1 MTDLVYLD
9 NASTTFPKPD
19 CVYDVMA
26 SFYRENGVSPGR
38 SGSDLAVASGMM
50 MDETRKILHKL
61 FNNPDP
67 DHKRLILSS
76 SATEAANLAI
86 RGIACQGDHF
96 ITTEIEHNSILRPLY
111 MLKQE
116 GLIDYDIVPM
126 NPETGM
132 IDPIDIENAIKPET
146 KMILINHG
154 SNVIGTIQPVEEIGQ
169 ICKKHNVLYLVDAS
183 QTAGVIPVDMQKL
196 NADIV
201 VYAGHKSLFGPCGTG
216 GLAIGP
222 DVPIRSTKWGGTG
235 IKSALRYHPDDF
247 PQRLETGTP
256 NILGISGLNAGVK
269 WVLEQGIENIHKQEM
284 KLIAQLVDGIKN
296 LEGLTLHCPGTGHD
310 HLPVISI
317 TVENITPQELTTRLD
332 VDSNVTCR
340 SGLQCAPYLHDRI
353 GTSPNGTL
361 RFGVGPFNTSEHIDS
376 AITALTNIIE
386 EAHQRAAGA
395 GSA

>member
-19 CVYDVMA
+19 CVYDIMA
-26 SFYRENGVSPGR
+26 SFYKENGVSPGR
-38 SGSDLAVASGMM
+38 SGSDLAVAAGMM
-50 MDETRKILHKL
+50 MDETRKLLHTL

-67 DHKRLILSS
+67 DHRRLIFSS
-76 SATEAANLAI
+76 SATEALNLAI

-96 ITTEIEHNSILRPLY
+96 ITTEVEHNSVLRPLY
-111 MLKQE
+111 MLKQQ

-126 NPETGM
+126 NPETGK
-132 IDPIDIENAIKPET
+132 IDPDDIKNAIKPET
-146 KMILINHG
+146 KMVIVNHG
-154 SNVIGTIQPVEEIGQ
+154 SNVLGTIQPAEEIGQ
-169 ICKKHNVLYLVDAS
+169 ICKAHNVLYMLDAS
-183 QTAGVIPVDMQKL
+183 QTAGVIPVDMQEL
-196 NADIV
+196 NADLV
-201 VYAGHKSLFGPCGTG
+201 VFAGHKSLFGPCGTG
-216 GLAIGP
+216 GLAVGP
-222 DVPIRSTKWGGTG
+222 DVPIRSSKWGGTG

-269 WVLEQGIENIHKQEM
+269 WILEQGIENIHKQEM
-284 KLIAQLVDGIKN
+284 ELVAQLIDGIKN
-296 LEGLTLHCPGTGHD
+296 LEGLTMHCSGSGHD
-310 HLPVISI
+310 HLPVLSI
-317 TVENITPQELTTRLD
+317 TIENITPQELTTRLD
-332 VDSNVTCR
+332 VDSNITCR
-340 SGLQCAPYLHDRI
+340 AGLQCAPYLHDRI

-361 RFGVGPFNTSEHIDS
+361 RFGIGPFNTSEHIDS